1 MGHIPG
7 READMGHIPGSDD
20 QNTENTNPTGE
31 RGVAVFEPKL
41 RRSSRQITKLTLRFL
56 AARNVFAASM
66 C

>member
-20 QNTENTNPTGE
+20 QNTENTNPAGE

-41 RRSSRQITKLTLRFL
+41 R
-56 AARNVFAASM
+56 
-66 C
+66 